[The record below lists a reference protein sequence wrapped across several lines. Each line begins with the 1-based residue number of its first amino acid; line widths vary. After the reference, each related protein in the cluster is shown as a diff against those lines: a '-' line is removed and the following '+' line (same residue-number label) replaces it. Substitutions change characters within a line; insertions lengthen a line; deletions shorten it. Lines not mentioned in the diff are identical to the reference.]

1 MNKRS
6 TKWYRKNEAEVMR
19 RLGLK
24 PTKNSGA
31 GWIEKCD
38 GENEH
43 FLCELKSTD
52 HESFSIKQ
60 SVLHVLEHHAL
71 EAHKI
76 PLFAFQF
83 INRDEVWVAIKEEDI
98 QAYRELI
105 ERDVLSKL
113 EEELDSTIENIKNGN
128 VEQNQRKETASIL
141 SKCNEISIIMKKRL
155 DKPIDKLYNKG
166 EKERGGSEAVSFMPN
181 TNTDKLFNFT
191 DTNTTEDKLSNLNNN
206 KNNKNN
212 VNNNN
217 LDVNMLDID
226 VSNTDMLN
234 NSNLNST
241 NRNSVIKQELN
252 VIDVNKVKHNINARN
267 NYFKQKEQER
277 RKQEQKFRT
286 ERRKTK

>member
-6 TKWYRKNEAEVMR
+6 TKWYRKNEAEIMH

-98 QAYRELI
+98 QAYREII
-105 ERDVLSKL
+105 EREVLNKL
-113 EEELDSTIENIKNGN
+113 AEEDEEFLKKYKICKKGIDNQNEEE
-128 VEQNQRKETASIL
+128 
-141 SKCNEISIIMKKRL
+141 
-155 DKPIDKLYNKG
+155 YYKG

-181 TNTDKLFNFT
+181 TDKL
-191 DTNTTEDKLSNLNNN
+191 NN
-206 KNNKNN
+206 
-212 VNNNN
+212 
-217 LDVNMLDID
+217 
-226 VSNTDMLN
+226 LN
-234 NSNLNST
+234 NSNST
-241 NRNSVIKQELN
+241 QRNSNTKQSID

-286 ERRKTK
+286 ERRKTKQWKESYNKKG

>member
-6 TKWYRKNEAEVMR
+6 TKWYRKNEAEVMH

-24 PTKNSGA
+24 PTRNSGA

-43 FLCELKSTD
+43 FICELKSTD

-71 EAHKI
+71 EVHKI

-98 QAYRELI
+98 QAYKELI
-105 ERDVLSKL
+105 ERDVLNKL
-113 EEELDSTIENIKNGN
+113 EEEDSEFLKKYKISKNGID
-128 VEQNQRKETASIL
+128 NQSE
-141 SKCNEISIIMKKRL
+141 EE
-155 DKPIDKLYNKG
+155 YYKG
-166 EKERGGSEAVSFMPN
+166 EKERGGFEAVSFMPN
-181 TNTDKLFNFT
+181 TD
-191 DTNTTEDKLSNLNNN
+191 D
-206 KNNKNN
+206 
-212 VNNNN
+212 
-217 LDVNMLDID
+217 
-226 VSNTDMLN
+226 
-234 NSNLNST
+234 NSNS
-241 NRNSVIKQELN
+241 NRNSNIKQG
-252 VIDVNKVKHNINARN
+252 IDVNKVKHNINARN

>member
-1 MNKRS
+1 MQKRS
-6 TKWYRKNEAEVMR
+6 TKWYRKNEAEVMH

-24 PTKNSGA
+24 PTRNSGA

-38 GENEH
+38 GENEN

-76 PLFAFQF
+76 PIFAFQF

-105 ERDVLSKL
+105 EREVLSKL
-113 EEELDSTIENIKNGN
+113 EEENEEFLKKYKICKKSID
-128 VEQNQRKETASIL
+128 NQSE
-141 SKCNEISIIMKKRL
+141 EE
-155 DKPIDKLYNKG
+155 YYKG

-181 TNTDKLFNFT
+181 TDKL
-191 DTNTTEDKLSNLNNN
+191 NN
-206 KNNKNN
+206 
-212 VNNNN
+212 
-217 LDVNMLDID
+217 
-226 VSNTDMLN
+226 LN
-234 NSNLNST
+234 NSNST
-241 NRNSVIKQELN
+241 QRNSNTKQSID

-286 ERRKTK
+286 ERRKTKQWKESYNKKG

>member
-6 TKWYRKNEAEVMR
+6 TKWYRKNEAEVMH

-24 PTKNSGA
+24 PTRNSGA

-38 GENEH
+38 GESEN

-98 QAYRELI
+98 KAYRELI
-105 ERDVLSKL
+105 ERDVLNKL
-113 EEELDSTIENIKNGN
+113 EEED
-128 VEQNQRKETASIL
+128 EQFLKKYKICKKGIDNQSE
-141 SKCNEISIIMKKRL
+141 EE
-155 DKPIDKLYNKG
+155 YYKG

-181 TNTDKLFNFT
+181 TDKL
-191 DTNTTEDKLSNLNNN
+191 
-206 KNNKNN
+206 
-212 VNNNN
+212 NN
-217 LDVNMLDID
+217 LD
-226 VSNTDMLN
+226 SN
-234 NSNLNST
+234 S
-241 NRNSVIKQELN
+241 NRNSNIEQGIDVIGGIDVIQG
-252 VIDVNKVKHNINARN
+252 IDVNKVKHNINARN

>member
-6 TKWYRKNEAEVMR
+6 TKWYRKNEAEVMH

-38 GENEH
+38 GESRH

-83 INRDEVWVAIKEEDI
+83 INRDEVWVAIKEDDI

-105 ERDVLSKL
+105 ERDVLNKL
-113 EEELDSTIENIKNGN
+113 EEEDSEFLKKYKICKKYID
-128 VEQNQRKETASIL
+128 NQSE
-141 SKCNEISIIMKKRL
+141 EE
-155 DKPIDKLYNKG
+155 YYKG

-181 TNTDKLFNFT
+181 TDKL
-191 DTNTTEDKLSNLNNN
+191 
-206 KNNKNN
+206 
-212 VNNNN
+212 NN
-217 LDVNMLDID
+217 LD
-226 VSNTDMLN
+226 SN
-234 NSNLNST
+234 S
-241 NRNSVIKQELN
+241 NRNSNIKQGIDVIN
-252 VIDVNKVKHNINARN
+252 GIDVIQGIDVNKVKHNINARN

>member
-6 TKWYRKNEAEVMR
+6 TKWYRKNEAEVMH

-38 GENEH
+38 GENRH
-43 FLCELKSTD
+43 FICELKSTD

-105 ERDVLSKL
+105 ERDVLNKL
-113 EEELDSTIENIKNGN
+113 EEEDSEFLKKYKISK
-128 VEQNQRKETASIL
+128 KSID
-141 SKCNEISIIMKKRL
+141 KPL
-155 DKPIDKLYNKG
+155 DKSYNKG
-166 EKERGGSEAVSFMPN
+166 EKERGGFEAVSFMPN
-181 TNTDKLFNFT
+181 TNTDKLFN
-191 DTNTTEDKLSNLNNN
+191 LNNN
-206 KNNKNN
+206 KSNKNN
-212 VNNNN
+212 VNNN

-226 VSNTDMLN
+226 VSNTDVLN

-241 NRNSVIKQELN
+241 NRNSDIKQELN

>member
-1 MNKRS
+1 MQKRS
-6 TKWYRKNEAEVMR
+6 TKWYRKNEAEVMH

-24 PTKNSGA
+24 PTRNSGA

-38 GENEH
+38 GESEN

-98 QAYRELI
+98 QAYREII
-105 ERDVLSKL
+105 ERDILSKL
-113 EEELDSTIENIKNGN
+113 EEEDEEFLKKYKICKKGID
-128 VEQNQRKETASIL
+128 
-141 SKCNEISIIMKKRL
+141 NESEEE
-155 DKPIDKLYNKG
+155 YYKG

-181 TNTDKLFNFT
+181 TDKL
-191 DTNTTEDKLSNLNNN
+191 NN
-206 KNNKNN
+206 
-212 VNNNN
+212 
-217 LDVNMLDID
+217 
-226 VSNTDMLN
+226 LN
-234 NSNLNST
+234 NSNST
-241 NRNSVIKQELN
+241 QRNSNIKQSID

-286 ERRKTK
+286 ERRKTKQWKESYNKKG

>member
-6 TKWYRKNEAEVMR
+6 TKWYRKNEAEVMH

-24 PTKNSGA
+24 PTRNSGA

-38 GENEH
+38 GESEN

-105 ERDVLSKL
+105 ERDVINKL
-113 EEELDSTIENIKNGN
+113 AEEDEEFLKKYKICEKGIDNQNEEE
-128 VEQNQRKETASIL
+128 
-141 SKCNEISIIMKKRL
+141 
-155 DKPIDKLYNKG
+155 YYKG
-166 EKERGGSEAVSFMPN
+166 EKERGGFEAVSFMPN
-181 TNTDKLFNFT
+181 SNTDKL
-191 DTNTTEDKLSNLNNN
+191 
-206 KNNKNN
+206 
-212 VNNNN
+212 NN
-217 LDVNMLDID
+217 LD
-226 VSNTDMLN
+226 SN
-234 NSNLNST
+234 S
-241 NRNSVIKQELN
+241 NRNSNKQELN

-277 RKQEQKFRT
+277 RKQEQKFST

>member
-1 MNKRS
+1 MQKRS
-6 TKWYRKNEAEVMR
+6 TKWYRKNEAEVMH

-24 PTKNSGA
+24 PTRNSGA

-83 INRDEVWVAIKEEDI
+83 INMDEVWVAIKEEDI

-105 ERDVLSKL
+105 ERDVLNKL
-113 EEELDSTIENIKNGN
+113 EEED
-128 VEQNQRKETASIL
+128 EQFLKKYKICKKDIDNQNKE
-141 SKCNEISIIMKKRL
+141 E
-155 DKPIDKLYNKG
+155 YYKG

-181 TNTDKLFNFT
+181 SNTDKL
-191 DTNTTEDKLSNLNNN
+191 
-206 KNNKNN
+206 
-212 VNNNN
+212 NN
-217 LDVNMLDID
+217 LD
-226 VSNTDMLN
+226 SN
-234 NSNLNST
+234 S
-241 NRNSVIKQELN
+241 NRNSNIEQG
-252 VIDVNKVKHNINARN
+252 IDVIGGIDVIQGIDINKVKHNINARN

>member
-1 MNKRS
+1 MQKRS
-6 TKWYRKNEAEVMR
+6 TKWYRKNEAEVMH

-24 PTKNSGA
+24 PTRNSGA

-52 HESFSIKQ
+52 NESFSIKQ

-113 EEELDSTIENIKNGN
+113 AEENEEFLKKYKICKKGIDNQSEEE
-128 VEQNQRKETASIL
+128 
-141 SKCNEISIIMKKRL
+141 
-155 DKPIDKLYNKG
+155 YYKG

-181 TNTDKLFNFT
+181 TDKL
-191 DTNTTEDKLSNLNNN
+191 NN
-206 KNNKNN
+206 
-212 VNNNN
+212 
-217 LDVNMLDID
+217 
-226 VSNTDMLN
+226 LN
-234 NSNLNST
+234 NSNST
-241 NRNSVIKQELN
+241 QRNSNTKQSID

-286 ERRKTK
+286 ERRKTKQWKESYNKKG

>member
-24 PTKNSGA
+24 PTRNSGA

-38 GENEH
+38 GESRH
-43 FLCELKSTD
+43 FICELKSTD

-98 QAYRELI
+98 KAYKELI
-105 ERDVLSKL
+105 ERDVLNKL
-113 EEELDSTIENIKNGN
+113 EEENEQFLKKYKISKNGLD
-128 VEQNQRKETASIL
+128 NQSEKE
-141 SKCNEISIIMKKRL
+141 
-155 DKPIDKLYNKG
+155 YYKG
-166 EKERGGSEAVSFMPN
+166 EKERGGYEAVSFMPN
-181 TNTDKLFNFT
+181 TDKL
-191 DTNTTEDKLSNLNNN
+191 
-206 KNNKNN
+206 
-212 VNNNN
+212 NN
-217 LDVNMLDID
+217 LD
-226 VSNTDMLN
+226 S
-234 NSNLNST
+234 NST
-241 NRNSVIKQELN
+241 NRNSNTKQGIN
-252 VIDVNKVKHNINARN
+252 VIDVNKVKYNINARN

>member
-6 TKWYRKNEAEVMR
+6 TKWYRKNEAEVMH

-24 PTKNSGA
+24 PTRNSGA

-38 GENEH
+38 GESEN

-105 ERDVLSKL
+105 ERDVLNKL
-113 EEELDSTIENIKNGN
+113 AEENEEFLKKYKICKKGIDNQNEEE
-128 VEQNQRKETASIL
+128 
-141 SKCNEISIIMKKRL
+141 
-155 DKPIDKLYNKG
+155 YYKG

-181 TNTDKLFNFT
+181 TDKL
-191 DTNTTEDKLSNLNNN
+191 NN
-206 KNNKNN
+206 
-212 VNNNN
+212 
-217 LDVNMLDID
+217 
-226 VSNTDMLN
+226 LN
-234 NSNLNST
+234 NSNST
-241 NRNSVIKQELN
+241 QRNSNTKQSID

-286 ERRKTK
+286 ERRKTKQWKESYNKKG

>member
-1 MNKRS
+1 MQKRS
-6 TKWYRKNEAEVMR
+6 TKWYRKNEAEVMH

-24 PTKNSGA
+24 PTKDSGA

-83 INRDEVWVAIKEEDI
+83 INRDEVWVAIKEEDSEFLKKYKI
-98 QAYRELI
+98 CKKGIDNQ
-105 ERDVLSKL
+105 S
-113 EEELDSTIENIKNGN
+113 EEE
-128 VEQNQRKETASIL
+128 
-141 SKCNEISIIMKKRL
+141 
-155 DKPIDKLYNKG
+155 YYKG
-166 EKERGGSEAVSFMPN
+166 EKERGGFEAVSFMPN
-181 TNTDKLFNFT
+181 TDKL
-191 DTNTTEDKLSNLNNN
+191 
-206 KNNKNN
+206 
-212 VNNNN
+212 NN
-217 LDVNMLDID
+217 LD
-226 VSNTDMLN
+226 S
-234 NSNLNST
+234 NST
-241 NRNSVIKQELN
+241 NRNSNTKQSIN

>member
-1 MNKRS
+1 MQKRS
-6 TKWYRKNEAEVMR
+6 TKWYRKNETEVMH

-38 GENEH
+38 GENRH

-83 INRDEVWVAIKEEDI
+83 INRDEVWVAIKEADI

-113 EEELDSTIENIKNGN
+113 EEEDSEFLKKYKI
-128 VEQNQRKETASIL
+128 
-141 SKCNEISIIMKKRL
+141 SKKGIDKPL
-155 DKPIDKLYNKG
+155 DKSYNKG

-181 TNTDKLFNFT
+181 TNTDKLNNL
-191 DTNTTEDKLSNLNNN
+191 NTSTANTDKL
-206 KNNKNN
+206 
-212 VNNNN
+212 NN
-217 LDVNMLDID
+217 LH
-226 VSNTDMLN
+226 SN
-234 NSNLNST
+234 S
-241 NRNSVIKQELN
+241 NRNSDIKQELN

>member
-1 MNKRS
+1 MQKRS
-6 TKWYRKNEAEVMR
+6 TKWYRKNEVEVMH

-24 PTKNSGA
+24 PTRNSGA

-38 GENEH
+38 GEDRH
-43 FLCELKSTD
+43 FICELKSTD
-52 HESFSIKQ
+52 NESFSIKQ

-113 EEELDSTIENIKNGN
+113 AEENEEFLKKYKICKKGIDNQSEEE
-128 VEQNQRKETASIL
+128 
-141 SKCNEISIIMKKRL
+141 
-155 DKPIDKLYNKG
+155 YYKG

-181 TNTDKLFNFT
+181 TDKLNSL
-191 DTNTTEDKLSNLNNN
+191 DSN
-206 KNNKNN
+206 
-212 VNNNN
+212 
-217 LDVNMLDID
+217 
-226 VSNTDMLN
+226 STQR
-234 NSNLNST
+234 NSN
-241 NRNSVIKQELN
+241 IKQS
-252 VIDVNKVKHNINARN
+252 IDVNKVKHNINARN

-286 ERRKTK
+286 ERRKTKQWKESYNKKG

>member
-6 TKWYRKNEAEVMR
+6 TKWYRKNEAEVMH

-24 PTKNSGA
+24 PTRNSGA

-60 SVLHVLEHHAL
+60 SVLHVLEQHAL
-71 EAHKI
+71 ESHKI

-113 EEELDSTIENIKNGN
+113 EEEDSEFLKKYKIFKKGID
-128 VEQNQRKETASIL
+128 NQSE
-141 SKCNEISIIMKKRL
+141 EE
-155 DKPIDKLYNKG
+155 YYKG

-181 TNTDKLFNFT
+181 SNTDKL
-191 DTNTTEDKLSNLNNN
+191 LNLNN
-206 KNNKNN
+206 
-212 VNNNN
+212 
-217 LDVNMLDID
+217 
-226 VSNTDMLN
+226 S
-234 NSNLNST
+234 NST
-241 NRNSVIKQELN
+241 NRNSNTKQSIN
-252 VIDVNKVKHNINARN
+252 VIDFNKVKHNINARN

>member
-6 TKWYRKNEAEVMR
+6 TKWYRKNEAEVMH

-24 PTKNSGA
+24 PTRNSGA

-38 GENEH
+38 GENEN

-105 ERDVLSKL
+105 ERDVINKL
-113 EEELDSTIENIKNGN
+113 AEEDEEFLKKYKICKKGIDNQNEEE
-128 VEQNQRKETASIL
+128 
-141 SKCNEISIIMKKRL
+141 
-155 DKPIDKLYNKG
+155 YYKG

-181 TNTDKLFNFT
+181 TDKL
-191 DTNTTEDKLSNLNNN
+191 NN
-206 KNNKNN
+206 
-212 VNNNN
+212 
-217 LDVNMLDID
+217 
-226 VSNTDMLN
+226 LN
-234 NSNLNST
+234 NSNST
-241 NRNSVIKQELN
+241 QRNSNTKQSID

-286 ERRKTK
+286 ERRKTKQWKESYNKKG

>member
-1 MNKRS
+1 MQKRS
-6 TKWYRKNEAEVMR
+6 TKWYRKNEVEVMH

-24 PTKNSGA
+24 PTRNSGA

-38 GENEH
+38 GESEH

-83 INRDEVWVAIKEEDI
+83 INRSEVWVAIKEEDI

-105 ERDVLSKL
+105 EREVLNKL
-113 EEELDSTIENIKNGN
+113 AEENEEFLKKYKICKKGIDNESEEE
-128 VEQNQRKETASIL
+128 
-141 SKCNEISIIMKKRL
+141 
-155 DKPIDKLYNKG
+155 YYKG

-181 TNTDKLFNFT
+181 TDKLNSL
-191 DTNTTEDKLSNLNNN
+191 DSN
-206 KNNKNN
+206 
-212 VNNNN
+212 
-217 LDVNMLDID
+217 
-226 VSNTDMLN
+226 STQR
-234 NSNLNST
+234 NSN
-241 NRNSVIKQELN
+241 IKQS
-252 VIDVNKVKHNINARN
+252 IDVNKVKHNINARN

-286 ERRKTK
+286 ERRKTKQWKES

>member
-6 TKWYRKNEAEVMR
+6 TKWYRKNEAEVMH

-105 ERDVLSKL
+105 EHDVLNKL
-113 EEELDSTIENIKNGN
+113 EEEDSEFLKKYKISKNGID
-128 VEQNQRKETASIL
+128 NQSE
-141 SKCNEISIIMKKRL
+141 EE
-155 DKPIDKLYNKG
+155 YYKG
-166 EKERGGSEAVSFMPN
+166 EKERGGFEAVSFMPN
-181 TNTDKLFNFT
+181 TD
-191 DTNTTEDKLSNLNNN
+191 D
-206 KNNKNN
+206 
-212 VNNNN
+212 
-217 LDVNMLDID
+217 
-226 VSNTDMLN
+226 
-234 NSNLNST
+234 NSNS
-241 NRNSVIKQELN
+241 NRNSNIEQGIDVIGGIN
-252 VIDVNKVKHNINARN
+252 VIQGIDVNKVKHNINARN

>member
-6 TKWYRKNEAEVMR
+6 TKWYRKNEAEVMH

-105 ERDVLSKL
+105 ECDVLNKL
-113 EEELDSTIENIKNGN
+113 EEED
-128 VEQNQRKETASIL
+128 EQFLKKYKICKKDIDNQSE
-141 SKCNEISIIMKKRL
+141 EE
-155 DKPIDKLYNKG
+155 YYKG
-166 EKERGGSEAVSFMPN
+166 EKERGGFEAVSFMPN
-181 TNTDKLFNFT
+181 TDKL
-191 DTNTTEDKLSNLNNN
+191 
-206 KNNKNN
+206 
-212 VNNNN
+212 NN
-217 LDVNMLDID
+217 LD
-226 VSNTDMLN
+226 SN
-234 NSNLNST
+234 S
-241 NRNSVIKQELN
+241 NRNSNIEQGIDVIGGIDVIQG
-252 VIDVNKVKHNINARN
+252 IDVNKVKHNINARN

>member
-6 TKWYRKNEAEVMR
+6 TKWYRKNEAEVMQ

-24 PTKNSGA
+24 PTRNSGA

-98 QAYRELI
+98 QEYREFI
-105 ERDVLSKL
+105 ERDVLNKL
-113 EEELDSTIENIKNGN
+113 EEED
-128 VEQNQRKETASIL
+128 EQFLKKYKICKKGIDNQSE
-141 SKCNEISIIMKKRL
+141 EE
-155 DKPIDKLYNKG
+155 YYKG

-181 TNTDKLFNFT
+181 ADKL
-191 DTNTTEDKLSNLNNN
+191 
-206 KNNKNN
+206 
-212 VNNNN
+212 NN
-217 LDVNMLDID
+217 LD
-226 VSNTDMLN
+226 SN
-234 NSNLNST
+234 S
-241 NRNSVIKQELN
+241 NRNSNIEQGIDVINGIN
-252 VIDVNKVKHNINARN
+252 VIQGIDVNKVKHNINARN

>member
-1 MNKRS
+1 MQKRS
-6 TKWYRKNEAEVMR
+6 TKWYRKNEAEVMH

-98 QAYRELI
+98 KSYMELI
-105 ERDVLSKL
+105 ERHVLNKL
-113 EEELDSTIENIKNGN
+113 EEEDSEFLKKYKIFKKDID
-128 VEQNQRKETASIL
+128 NQSE
-141 SKCNEISIIMKKRL
+141 EE
-155 DKPIDKLYNKG
+155 YYKG
-166 EKERGGSEAVSFMPN
+166 EKERGGFEAVSFMPN
-181 TNTDKLFNFT
+181 TDKL
-191 DTNTTEDKLSNLNNN
+191 
-206 KNNKNN
+206 
-212 VNNNN
+212 NN
-217 LDVNMLDID
+217 LD
-226 VSNTDMLN
+226 SN
-234 NSNLNST
+234 S
-241 NRNSVIKQELN
+241 NRNSNIEQGIDVIGGIN

>member
-6 TKWYRKNEAEVMR
+6 TKWYRKNEADVMH

-24 PTKNSGA
+24 PTRNSGA

-38 GENEH
+38 GESEN

-98 QAYRELI
+98 QAYRKLI
-105 ERDVLSKL
+105 EREVLSKL
-113 EEELDSTIENIKNGN
+113 EEED
-128 VEQNQRKETASIL
+128 EQFLKKYKICKKGIDNQSE
-141 SKCNEISIIMKKRL
+141 EE
-155 DKPIDKLYNKG
+155 YYKG
-166 EKERGGSEAVSFMPN
+166 EKERGGSEAVSFML
-181 TNTDKLFNFT
+181 NTDKL
-191 DTNTTEDKLSNLNNN
+191 NN
-206 KNNKNN
+206 
-212 VNNNN
+212 
-217 LDVNMLDID
+217 
-226 VSNTDMLN
+226 LN
-234 NSNLNST
+234 NSNST
-241 NRNSVIKQELN
+241 QRNSNTKQSID

-277 RKQEQKFRT
+277 RKQEHKFRT
-286 ERRKTK
+286 ERRKTKQWKESYNKKG

>member
-6 TKWYRKNEAEVMR
+6 TKWYRKNEAEVMH

-24 PTKNSGA
+24 PTRNSGA

-71 EAHKI
+71 ESHKI

-98 QAYRELI
+98 QAYMELI
-105 ERDVLSKL
+105 ERDVLNKL
-113 EEELDSTIENIKNGN
+113 EEEDSEFLKKYKICKKGID
-128 VEQNQRKETASIL
+128 NQSE
-141 SKCNEISIIMKKRL
+141 EE
-155 DKPIDKLYNKG
+155 YYKG

-181 TNTDKLFNFT
+181 TYD
-191 DTNTTEDKLSNLNNN
+191 
-206 KNNKNN
+206 
-212 VNNNN
+212 
-217 LDVNMLDID
+217 
-226 VSNTDMLN
+226 
-234 NSNLNST
+234 NSNS
-241 NRNSVIKQELN
+241 NRNSNIEQGIDVIQG
-252 VIDVNKVKHNINARN
+252 IDVNKVKHNINARN

>member
-6 TKWYRKNEAEVMR
+6 TKWYRKNEAEVMH

-24 PTKNSGA
+24 PTRNSGA

-38 GENEH
+38 GENDN

-105 ERDVLSKL
+105 ERDVLNKL
-113 EEELDSTIENIKNGN
+113 EEEDSEFLKKYKICKKDIDN
-128 VEQNQRKETASIL
+128 QNE
-141 SKCNEISIIMKKRL
+141 EE
-155 DKPIDKLYNKG
+155 YYKG

-181 TNTDKLFNFT
+181 KKEDKLFNLNKLNNTDKLN
-191 DTNTTEDKLSNLNNN
+191 NLNN
-206 KNNKNN
+206 
-212 VNNNN
+212 
-217 LDVNMLDID
+217 
-226 VSNTDMLN
+226 S
-234 NSNLNST
+234 NST
-241 NRNSVIKQELN
+241 NRNSNTKQSIDVID

-286 ERRKTK
+286 ERRKTKQWKESYNKKG

>member
-6 TKWYRKNEAEVMR
+6 TKWYRKNEAEVMH

-24 PTKNSGA
+24 PTRNSGA

-98 QAYRELI
+98 KAYRELI

-113 EEELDSTIENIKNGN
+113 EEGDSQFLK
-128 VEQNQRKETASIL
+128 KYKIL
-141 SKCNEISIIMKKRL
+141 KKG
-155 DKPIDKLYNKG
+155 IDNKSEEEYYKG
-166 EKERGGSEAVSFMPN
+166 EKERGGSEAVSFMTN
-181 TNTDKLFNFT
+181 IKEDKLLNLNNTDKLN
-191 DTNTTEDKLSNLNNN
+191 NLNN
-206 KNNKNN
+206 
-212 VNNNN
+212 
-217 LDVNMLDID
+217 
-226 VSNTDMLN
+226 S
-234 NSNLNST
+234 NST
-241 NRNSVIKQELN
+241 NRNSNTKQSIN

>member
-6 TKWYRKNEAEVMR
+6 TKWYRKNEAEVMH

-24 PTKNSGA
+24 PTRNSGA

-83 INRDEVWVAIKEEDI
+83 INRDEVWVAIKEEDV
-98 QAYRELI
+98 QAYMELI

-113 EEELDSTIENIKNGN
+113 EEED
-128 VEQNQRKETASIL
+128 EQFL
-141 SKCNEISIIMKKRL
+141 KKY
-155 DKPIDKLYNKG
+155 KICKKGIDNRDEEEYYKG

-181 TNTDKLFNFT
+181 TKEDKLLNLNNTDKLN
-191 DTNTTEDKLSNLNNN
+191 NLNN
-206 KNNKNN
+206 
-212 VNNNN
+212 
-217 LDVNMLDID
+217 
-226 VSNTDMLN
+226 S
-234 NSNLNST
+234 NST
-241 NRNSVIKQELN
+241 NRNSNTKQSIN

-267 NYFKQKEQER
+267 NYFKQKEHER

>member
-6 TKWYRKNEAEVMR
+6 TKWYRKNEAEVMH

-24 PTKNSGA
+24 PTRNSGA

-38 GENEH
+38 GENEN

-83 INRDEVWVAIKEEDI
+83 INRDEVWAAIKEEDI

-105 ERDVLSKL
+105 ERDVINKL
-113 EEELDSTIENIKNGN
+113 AEEDEEFLKKYKICKKGID
-128 VEQNQRKETASIL
+128 NQSGE
-141 SKCNEISIIMKKRL
+141 E
-155 DKPIDKLYNKG
+155 YYKG

-181 TNTDKLFNFT
+181 TDKL
-191 DTNTTEDKLSNLNNN
+191 NN
-206 KNNKNN
+206 
-212 VNNNN
+212 
-217 LDVNMLDID
+217 
-226 VSNTDMLN
+226 LN
-234 NSNLNST
+234 NSNST
-241 NRNSVIKQELN
+241 QRNSNTKQSID

-286 ERRKTK
+286 ERRKTKQWKESYNKKG

>member
-1 MNKRS
+1 MQKRS
-6 TKWYRKNEAEVMR
+6 TKWYRKNEAEVMH

-24 PTKNSGA
+24 PTRNSGA

-105 ERDVLSKL
+105 ERDVLNKL
-113 EEELDSTIENIKNGN
+113 EEED
-128 VEQNQRKETASIL
+128 EQFL
-141 SKCNEISIIMKKRL
+141 KKYKICKKGIDKPL
-155 DKPIDKLYNKG
+155 DKSYNKG

-181 TNTDKLFNFT
+181 TDK
-191 DTNTTEDKLSNLNNN
+191 
-206 KNNKNN
+206 
-212 VNNNN
+212 
-217 LDVNMLDID
+217 
-226 VSNTDMLN
+226 LN

-241 NRNSVIKQELN
+241 NRNSDIKQELN

>member
-105 ERDVLSKL
+105 ERDVLNKL
-113 EEELDSTIENIKNGN
+113 EEED
-128 VEQNQRKETASIL
+128 EQFLKKYKICKKDIDNQSE
-141 SKCNEISIIMKKRL
+141 EE
-155 DKPIDKLYNKG
+155 YYKG

-181 TNTDKLFNFT
+181 TDKL
-191 DTNTTEDKLSNLNNN
+191 
-206 KNNKNN
+206 
-212 VNNNN
+212 NN
-217 LDVNMLDID
+217 LD
-226 VSNTDMLN
+226 SN
-234 NSNLNST
+234 S
-241 NRNSVIKQELN
+241 NRNSNIEQGIDVINGIN
-252 VIDVNKVKHNINARN
+252 VIQGIDVNKVKHNINARN

>member
-6 TKWYRKNEAEVMR
+6 TKWYRKNEAEVMH

-24 PTKNSGA
+24 PTRNSGA

-38 GENEH
+38 GESEH

-83 INRDEVWVAIKEEDI
+83 INRDEVWIAIKEEDI
-98 QAYRELI
+98 QAYKELI

-113 EEELDSTIENIKNGN
+113 EEED
-128 VEQNQRKETASIL
+128 EQFLKKYKICKKGIDNQSE
-141 SKCNEISIIMKKRL
+141 EE
-155 DKPIDKLYNKG
+155 YYKG

-181 TNTDKLFNFT
+181 TK
-191 DTNTTEDKLSNLNNN
+191 EDKLLNLNNTN
-206 KNNKNN
+206 KLNN
-212 VNNNN
+212 
-217 LDVNMLDID
+217 
-226 VSNTDMLN
+226 LN
-234 NSNLNST
+234 NSNS
-241 NRNSVIKQELN
+241 NRNSNTKQS
-252 VIDVNKVKHNINARN
+252 IDVNKVKHNINARN

>member
-6 TKWYRKNEAEVMR
+6 TKWYRKNEAEVMH

-24 PTKNSGA
+24 PTRNSGA

-38 GENEH
+38 GENEN

-83 INRDEVWVAIKEEDI
+83 INRDEVWVAIKEDDI

-105 ERDVLSKL
+105 ERDVLNKFAEEDEEFL
-113 EEELDSTIENIKNGN
+113 KKYKICKKGIDNQNEEE
-128 VEQNQRKETASIL
+128 
-141 SKCNEISIIMKKRL
+141 
-155 DKPIDKLYNKG
+155 YYKG

-181 TNTDKLFNFT
+181 TDKL
-191 DTNTTEDKLSNLNNN
+191 NN
-206 KNNKNN
+206 
-212 VNNNN
+212 
-217 LDVNMLDID
+217 
-226 VSNTDMLN
+226 LN
-234 NSNLNST
+234 NSNST
-241 NRNSVIKQELN
+241 QRNSNTKQSIN

-286 ERRKTK
+286 ERRKTKQWKESYNKKG

>member
-1 MNKRS
+1 MQKRS
-6 TKWYRKNEAEVMR
+6 TKWYRKNEAEVMH

-24 PTKNSGA
+24 PTRNSGA

-71 EAHKI
+71 ESHKI

-105 ERDVLSKL
+105 ERDVLNKL
-113 EEELDSTIENIKNGN
+113 EEEDSEFLKKYKISKNGID
-128 VEQNQRKETASIL
+128 NQSEER
-141 SKCNEISIIMKKRL
+141 
-155 DKPIDKLYNKG
+155 YYKG
-166 EKERGGSEAVSFMPN
+166 EKERGGFEAVSFMPN
-181 TNTDKLFNFT
+181 TYD
-191 DTNTTEDKLSNLNNN
+191 
-206 KNNKNN
+206 
-212 VNNNN
+212 
-217 LDVNMLDID
+217 
-226 VSNTDMLN
+226 
-234 NSNLNST
+234 NSNS
-241 NRNSVIKQELN
+241 NRNSNIEQGIDVIGGIDVIQG
-252 VIDVNKVKHNINARN
+252 IDVNKVKHNINARN

>member
-6 TKWYRKNEAEVMR
+6 TKWYRKNEAEVMH

-24 PTKNSGA
+24 PTRNSGA

-38 GENEH
+38 GESEH

-98 QAYRELI
+98 KAYRELI
-105 ERDVLSKL
+105 EREVLSKL
-113 EEELDSTIENIKNGN
+113 EEEDEFINGSIECSRMNKATGENIY
-128 VEQNQRKETASIL
+128 SIL
-141 SKCNEISIIMKKRL
+141 CKINEILIVLKKEL
-155 DKPIDKLYNKG
+155 DKQNGKVYYKG
-166 EKERGGSEAVSFMPN
+166 EKERGGSEAVSFMLN
-181 TNTDKLFNFT
+181 TK
-191 DTNTTEDKLSNLNNN
+191 EDKLHNLNTLNNTNDLDVLNKQLYNIDKLLNKLLNLNNS
-206 KNNKNN
+206 
-212 VNNNN
+212 
-217 LDVNMLDID
+217 I
-226 VSNTDMLN
+226 
-234 NSNLNST
+234 ST
-241 NRNSVIKQELN
+241 NRNSDIKQSIDVININEDIN
-252 VIDVNKVKHNINARN
+252 ATNNIDVNKLKHNINARN

-277 RKQEQKFRT
+277 RKQEQKFKT

>member
-6 TKWYRKNEAEVMR
+6 TKWYRKNEEEVMH

-60 SVLHVLEHHAL
+60 SVLHVLERHAL

-98 QAYRELI
+98 QAYKELI
-105 ERDVLSKL
+105 ERDVLNKL
-113 EEELDSTIENIKNGN
+113 EEED
-128 VEQNQRKETASIL
+128 EQFLKKYKMCKKGIDNQNKE
-141 SKCNEISIIMKKRL
+141 E
-155 DKPIDKLYNKG
+155 YYKG
-166 EKERGGSEAVSFMPN
+166 EKERGGFEAVSFMPN
-181 TNTDKLFNFT
+181 
-191 DTNTTEDKLSNLNNN
+191 
-206 KNNKNN
+206 
-212 VNNNN
+212 
-217 LDVNMLDID
+217 
-226 VSNTDMLN
+226 LN
-234 NSNLNST
+234 NSNS
-241 NRNSVIKQELN
+241 NRNSNIEQGIDVIGGIDVIQG
-252 VIDVNKVKHNINARN
+252 IDVNKVKHNINARN

>member
-1 MNKRS
+1 MQKRS
-6 TKWYRKNEAEVMR
+6 TKWYRKNEAEVMH

-105 ERDVLSKL
+105 ERDVLNKL
-113 EEELDSTIENIKNGN
+113 EEEDSEFLKKYKICKNDID
-128 VEQNQRKETASIL
+128 NQSEKE
-141 SKCNEISIIMKKRL
+141 
-155 DKPIDKLYNKG
+155 YYKG
-166 EKERGGSEAVSFMPN
+166 EKERGGYEAVSFMPN
-181 TNTDKLFNFT
+181 TDKL
-191 DTNTTEDKLSNLNNN
+191 NN
-206 KNNKNN
+206 
-212 VNNNN
+212 
-217 LDVNMLDID
+217 
-226 VSNTDMLN
+226 LN
-234 NSNLNST
+234 NSNS
-241 NRNSVIKQELN
+241 NRNSNIEQGIDVIGGIQG
-252 VIDVNKVKHNINARN
+252 IDVNKVKHNINARN

>member
-6 TKWYRKNEAEVMR
+6 TKWYRKNEAEVMH

-38 GENEH
+38 GESEH

-52 HESFSIKQ
+52 HESFSSKQ

-105 ERDVLSKL
+105 ERDVINKFAEENEEFLKKYKICKKGIDNQS
-113 EEELDSTIENIKNGN
+113 EEE
-128 VEQNQRKETASIL
+128 
-141 SKCNEISIIMKKRL
+141 
-155 DKPIDKLYNKG
+155 YYKG

-181 TNTDKLFNFT
+181 TDKL
-191 DTNTTEDKLSNLNNN
+191 NN
-206 KNNKNN
+206 
-212 VNNNN
+212 
-217 LDVNMLDID
+217 
-226 VSNTDMLN
+226 LN
-234 NSNLNST
+234 NSNSA
-241 NRNSVIKQELN
+241 NRNSNTKQSIN
-252 VIDVNKVKHNINARN
+252 VIDVNKVKHNISARN

-277 RKQEQKFRT
+277 RKQEQKYC
-286 ERRKTK
+286 KD

>member
-6 TKWYRKNEAEVMR
+6 TKWYRKNEAEVMH

-24 PTKNSGA
+24 PTRNSGA

-38 GENEH
+38 GENEN

-105 ERDVLSKL
+105 ERDILSKL
-113 EEELDSTIENIKNGN
+113 EEEDEEFLKKYKICKKGID
-128 VEQNQRKETASIL
+128 
-141 SKCNEISIIMKKRL
+141 NESEEE
-155 DKPIDKLYNKG
+155 YYKG

-181 TNTDKLFNFT
+181 TDKL
-191 DTNTTEDKLSNLNNN
+191 NN
-206 KNNKNN
+206 
-212 VNNNN
+212 
-217 LDVNMLDID
+217 
-226 VSNTDMLN
+226 LN
-234 NSNLNST
+234 NSNST
-241 NRNSVIKQELN
+241 QRNSNTKQSID

-286 ERRKTK
+286 ERRKTKQWKESYNKKG